1 MKIAFLFP
9 GQGAQEIGMGK
20 DIYENFEEAR
30 NMYKYVQDITKM
42 DVAKMTFEGDETEL
56 NKTNN
61 TQICIL
67 TMSLAI
73 LEILKKHNIEANIS
87 SGLSLGEYT
96 ALIYSGYI
104 DLKEGIELVKKR
116 GELMQNL
123 VPAGKWSMAAIM
135 GLENNKV
142 EEICNSVK
150 SGFVTPANY
159 NYVGQIVIS
168 GEEKA
173 VEEAIEK
180 AKEAGCKK
188 AVQLKTSGPFHTIKL
203 KEASEELSKELKKI
217 NINNSE
223 ITVGASI
230 AHPSNKKIQVIKNID
245 GKPYTEQDDIKEILK
260 KHIISPVHFDE
271 TINTML
277 EMGIDTF
284 IEIGPGKTLA
294 GFIKRTN
301 KEVKVLNINNLASLE
316 ETLNYLKI

>member
-9 GQGAQEIGMGK
+9 GQGAQEKGMGK

-203 KEASEELSKELKKI
+203 KEASEELGKELEKI

-223 ITVGASI
+223 
-230 AHPSNKKIQVIKNID
+230 KQVIKNID

-260 KHIISPVHFDE
+260 KHIISPVHFDKA
-271 TINTML
+271 IDTML
-277 EMGIDTF
+277 KMGIDTF
-284 IEIGPGKTLA
+284 IEIGPGKTLS

-301 KEVKVLNINNLASLE
+301 KEVKVLNINNLTSLE

>member
-87 SGLSLGEYT
+87 TGLSLGEYT

-173 VEEAIEK
+173 VEEAMEK

-188 AVQLKTSGPFHTIKL
+188 AVPLKTSGPFHTVKL
-203 KEASEELSKELKKI
+203 EKASEELGKELEKI

-223 ITVGASI
+223 
-230 AHPSNKKIQVIKNID
+230 KQVIKNID

-260 KHIISPVHFDE
+260 KHIISPVHFDKA
-271 TINTML
+271 IDTML
-277 EMGIDTF
+277 KMGINTF
-284 IEIGPGKTLA
+284 IEIGPGKTLS

-301 KEVKVLNINNLASLE
+301 KEVKVLNINNLTSLE

>member
-9 GQGAQEIGMGK
+9 GQGAQEKGMGK

-73 LEILKKHNIEANIS
+73 LEILKKHNIEAKIS

-203 KEASEELSKELKKI
+203 KEASEELGKELEKI

-223 ITVGASI
+223 
-230 AHPSNKKIQVIKNID
+230 KQVIKNID

-260 KHIISPVHFDE
+260 KHIISPVHFDKA
-271 TINTML
+271 IDTML

-284 IEIGPGKTLA
+284 IEIGPGKTLS

-301 KEVKVLNINNLASLE
+301 KEVKVLNINNLTSLE

>member
-73 LEILKKHNIEANIS
+73 LEILKKHNIEAKIS

-135 GLENNKV
+135 GLENSKV

-188 AVQLKTSGPFHTIKL
+188 AVPLKTSGPFHTVKL
-203 KEASEELSKELKKI
+203 EKASEELGKELEKI
-217 NINNSE
+217 HINK
-223 ITVGASI
+223 TQ
-230 AHPSNKKIQVIKNID
+230 KQVIKNID
-245 GKPYTEQDDIKEILK
+245 GKPYTEQDDVKEILK

-284 IEIGPGKTLA
+284 VEIGPGKTLA

-301 KEVKVLNINNLASLE
+301 KEVKVLNINNLTSLE

>member
-1 MKIAFLFP
+1 MKVAFLFP

-20 DIYENFEEAR
+20 DLYKNFEEVR
-30 NMYKYVQDITKM
+30 NMYNYVQEITKM
-42 DVAKMTFEGDETEL
+42 DIAKLTFEGEETEL
-56 NKTNN
+56 NKTKN

-73 LEILKKHNIEANIS
+73 LEILKKHNIEADVTT
-87 SGLSLGEYT
+87 GLSLGEYT
-96 ALIYSGYI
+96 ALIYSGFI
-104 DLKEGIELVKKR
+104 NLKEGIELVQKR

-123 VPAGKWSMAAIM
+123 VPEGKWSMAAIM
-135 GLENNKV
+135 GLENSKV
-142 EEICNSVK
+142 EEICKSIK

-180 AKEAGCKK
+180 AKEIGCKK
-188 AVQLKTSGPFHTIKL
+188 AVPLKTSGPFHTRKL
-203 KEASEELSKELKKI
+203 KEASEELGKELEKI

-223 ITVGASI
+223 KTVGVSI
-230 AHPSNKKIQVIKNID
+230 ARPSNKKIQVIKNID

-260 KHIISPVHFDE
+260 KHIISPVHFDKA
-271 TINTML
+271 IDTML
-277 EMGIDTF
+277 KMGIDTF
-284 IEIGPGKTLA
+284 IEIGPGKTLS

-301 KEVKVLNINNLASLE
+301 KEVKVININNLASLE

>member
-173 VEEAIEK
+173 VEEAMEK

-188 AVQLKTSGPFHTIKL
+188 AVPLKTSGPFHTVKL
-203 KEASEELSKELKKI
+203 EKASEELGKELEKI

-223 ITVGASI
+223 
-230 AHPSNKKIQVIKNID
+230 KQVIKNID

-260 KHIISPVHFDE
+260 KHIISPVHFDKA
-271 TINTML
+271 IDTML
-277 EMGIDTF
+277 KMGINTF
-284 IEIGPGKTLA
+284 IEIGPGKTLS

-301 KEVKVLNINNLASLE
+301 KEVKVLNINNLTSLE

>member
-73 LEILKKHNIEANIS
+73 LEILKKHNIEAKIS

-135 GLENNKV
+135 GLENSKV

-188 AVQLKTSGPFHTIKL
+188 AVQLKTSGPFHTVKL
-203 KEASEELSKELKKI
+203 EKASEELGKELEKI
-217 NINNSE
+217 HINK
-223 ITVGASI
+223 TQ
-230 AHPSNKKIQVIKNID
+230 KQVIKNID
-245 GKPYTEQDDIKEILK
+245 GKPYTEQDDVKEILK

-277 EMGIDTF
+277 KMGIDTF
-284 IEIGPGKTLA
+284 VEIGPGKTLA

-301 KEVKVLNINNLASLE
+301 KEVKVLNINNLTSLE

>member
-9 GQGAQEIGMGK
+9 GQGSQEIGMGK
-20 DIYENFEEAR
+20 DLYENFEEVR
-30 NMYKYVQDITKM
+30 NIYNYVQEITKM
-42 DVAKMTFEGDETEL
+42 DIAKLTFEGEETEL
-56 NKTNN
+56 NKTKN

-73 LEILKKHNIEANIS
+73 LEILKKHNIEAEVAT
-87 SGLSLGEYT
+87 GLSLGEYT
-96 ALIYSGYI
+96 ALIHSGYI
-104 DLKEGIELVKKR
+104 DLKEGIELVQKR

-123 VPAGKWSMAAIM
+123 VPEGKWSMAAIM
-135 GLENNKV
+135 GLENSKV
-142 EEICNSVK
+142 EEICKNIK

-180 AKEAGCKK
+180 AKEIGCKK
-188 AVQLKTSGPFHTIKL
+188 AVPLKTSGPFHTIKL
-203 KEASEELSKELKKI
+203 KEASEELGKELEKI

-223 ITVGASI
+223 
-230 AHPSNKKIQVIKNID
+230 KQVIKNID

-260 KHIISPVHFDE
+260 KHIISPVHFDKA
-271 TINTML
+271 IDTML
-277 EMGIDTF
+277 KMGIDTF
-284 IEIGPGKTLA
+284 IEIGPGKTLS

>member
-9 GQGAQEIGMGK
+9 GQGAQEKGMGK

-73 LEILKKHNIEANIS
+73 LEILKKHNIEAKIS

-116 GELMQNL
+116 GELMQSL
-123 VPAGKWSMAAIM
+123 VPEGEWSMAAIM
-135 GLENNKV
+135 GLENNQV

-168 GEEKA
+168 GEKKA
-173 VEEAIEK
+173 VEEAMER
-180 AKEAGCKK
+180 AKEMDCKK
-188 AVQLKTSGPFHTIKL
+188 VVQLKTSGPFHTIKL
-203 KEASEELSKELKKI
+203 KEASEELGKELEKI

-223 ITVGASI
+223 
-230 AHPSNKKIQVIKNID
+230 KQVIKNID

-260 KHIISPVHFDE
+260 KHIISPVHFDKA
-271 TINTML
+271 IDTML
-277 EMGIDTF
+277 KMGIDTF
-284 IEIGPGKTLA
+284 IEIGPGKTLS